1 MRGCN
6 HVHSTA
12 NKTQRDQTEAKQPN
26 GSSGGFSP
34 GTNAA
39 FTRMCRAAQHC
50 SALLSLFEPC
60 LFGVQFSSSKTPR
73 FYSGFTVSA
82 SLVNLLQISEEP
94 IHEFKV

>member
-6 HVHSTA
+6 HVYSTA

-39 FTRMCRAAQHC
+39 FT
-50 SALLSLFEPC
+50 
-60 LFGVQFSSSKTPR
+60 QFSSSKTPVR
-73 FYSGFTVSA
+73 RSKTPCFHSAFAVST

-94 IHEFKV
+94 IHEFQV

>member
-6 HVHSTA
+6 HVYSTA
-12 NKTQRDQTEAKQPN
+12 NKTQRDQTEAKQPH

-50 SALLSLFEPC
+50 FLC
-60 LFGVQFSSSKTPR
+60 LNHVCLVFSFHPQKH
-73 FYSGFTVSA
+73 
-82 SLVNLLQISEEP
+82 L
-94 IHEFKV
+94 